1 MCSLVIFLGVWR
13 CNQELQGRDGPVGP
27 LSAVAFSSA
36 NVASGVPD
44 DPNSRPATS
53 GGRVGKGRGGWL
65 VVGGKGLYITP
76 SYLGINILQSLFKPI
91 SISWNVIPIP
101 SMYGIGVH
109 LHEWLFF

>member
-1 MCSLVIFLGVWR
+1 MSPNPRVINLQKKTVTSSILNLKACSLVNFLGVWR

-53 GGRVGKGRGGWL
+53 GGRVGKGRGGGCGCW
-65 VVGGKGLYITP
+65 G
-76 SYLGINILQSLFKPI
+76 
-91 SISWNVIPIP
+91 
-101 SMYGIGVH
+101 
-109 LHEWLFF
+109 